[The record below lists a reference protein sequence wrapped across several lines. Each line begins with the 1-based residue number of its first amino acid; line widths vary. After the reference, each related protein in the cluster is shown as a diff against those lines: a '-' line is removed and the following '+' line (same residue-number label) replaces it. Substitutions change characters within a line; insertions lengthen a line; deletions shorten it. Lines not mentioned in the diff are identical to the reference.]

1 MLNYSLIERATILV
15 NEYHEANHIY
25 VNSGFIR
32 KQVTNWYSNT
42 DITDEVI
49 LASAVIGIG
58 DYKRTTLD
66 ELEQLAE
73 SFFPTEPLEFQYYH
87 IGEIEDALE
96 DLNWM

>member
-1 MLNYSLIERATILV
+1 MLNYILIERVTALT

-25 VNSGFIR
+25 VNSGIIR
-32 KQVTNWYSNT
+32 KQVIDWYNHT

-49 LASAVIGIG
+49 LASAVIGVG
-58 DYKRTTLD
+58 NYKRITLN

-73 SFFPTEPLEFQYYH
+73 SLFPTEPLKFQYYH

>member
-1 MLNYSLIERATILV
+1 M
-15 NEYHEANHIY
+15 
-25 VNSGFIR
+25 
-32 KQVTNWYSNT
+32 
-42 DITDEVI
+42 I

-58 DYKRTTLD
+58 NYKRITLN

-73 SFFPTEPLEFQYYH
+73 NFFPTEPLELHCYH

>member
-1 MLNYSLIERATILV
+1 MLNYSLIEKATVLA

-25 VNSGFIR
+25 VNSGVIR
-32 KQVTNWYSNT
+32 KQVTDWYNHT

-58 DYKRTTLD
+58 DYKRTSLN

-73 SFFPTEPLEFQYYH
+73 SFFPTEPLELQCYH